1 MHPKII
7 LFQSLVKRRLQELDN
22 LCKYQHQE
30 AEYEHEI
37 ILNYLE
43 FSDETNNYTELL
55 MLEIANE
62 ELAYKLSEIVE
73 AKTKLLYELESVKEQ
88 LNNLV

>member
-1 MHPKII
+1 M
-7 LFQSLVKRRLQELDN
+7 FQNLVAKRLQQLDK

-43 FSDETNNYTELL
+43 LSDETNNYTELL
-55 MLEIANE
+55 LLEIANE

-73 AKTKLLYELESVKEQ
+73 AKTKLIYELENVKEQ
-88 LNNLV
+88 LNHLV